1 MSELY
6 KLPDGWEWKKLGD
19 ITELITKGTTPTT
32 NGYKFQNSGINFLK
46 IENIVNG
53 EIDLSTIEMFISEE
67 AHQSQKRSQL
77 QENDVLF
84 SIAGTIGDTAIVK
97 KEHLPMNINQAI
109 ALIRPKNILNTFF
122 LKYSLLS
129 IIPDY
134 AIEKVH
140 S

>member
-1 MSELY
+1 MAELY
-6 KLPDGWEWKKLGD
+6 SLPNGWEWKKLDD

-77 QENDVLF
+77 QENNV
-84 SIAGTIGDTAIVK
+84 
-97 KEHLPMNINQAI
+97 
-109 ALIRPKNILNTFF
+109 
-122 LKYSLLS
+122 
-129 IIPDY
+129 
-134 AIEKVH
+134 
-140 S
+140 